1 VTAPSAAPS
10 PPYPP
15 AGAAGELAPRGG
27 GVRPATPPEELRARL
42 LQPWPRMGGGFL
54 LTLVVL
60 GAAYVWGLNGTQAR
74 PDELARGVPNIL
86 DFVRR
91 LAPPVWETQAVP
103 LALPPI
109 TLPGGT
115 TLPAAGDPATKL
127 PVPVIHF
134 AILETVQMALIGTT
148 LAVVLAL
155 PFGLLAARNTSPH
168 RLVYQGTRLLL
179 NANRAV
185 PDIIF
190 ALIFVAAVGLGPFS
204 GVLALAVGAIGFMGK
219 LYAEAIESIDPQQVQ
234 AVRATGANPLQTFV
248 FGAVPQALP
257 LVAAYSLLLFE
268 TNVRSATILGIVG
281 AGGVGFVLSKYMAL
295 FQYQR
300 LLGALILIILAV
312 TLIDRAS
319 DALRRR
325 II

>member
-1 VTAPSAAPS
+1 
-10 PPYPP
+10 
-15 AGAAGELAPRGG
+15 
-27 GVRPATPPEELRARL
+27 
-42 LQPWPRMGGGFL
+42 M
-54 LTLVVL
+54 
-60 GAAYVWGLNGTQAR
+60 
-74 PDELARGVPNIL
+74 
-86 DFVRR
+86 
-91 LAPPVWETQAVP
+91 
-103 LALPPI
+103 
-109 TLPGGT
+109 
-115 TLPAAGDPATKL
+115 
-127 PVPVIHF
+127 
-134 AILETVQMALIGTT
+134 
-148 LAVVLAL
+148 
-155 PFGLLAARNTSPH
+155 
-168 RLVYQGTRLLL
+168 
-179 NANRAV
+179 

-319 DALRRR
+319 DALRGESSDRVPGPGDGLRASGCRVRR
-325 II
+325 ERRDATKRHVPPAAGRPGSRPGGAGRRLRLGGGAGPGPALPAPARRRAPTPAPAGRAS

>member
-1 VTAPSAAPS
+1 MPVT
-10 PPYPP
+10 
-15 AGAAGELAPRGG
+15 E
-27 GVRPATPPEELRARL
+27 ATPPLRGDVSAEELRARL
-42 LQPWPRMGGGFL
+42 LRPWPRVGFSFF
-54 LTLVVL
+54 LTVVAILV
-60 GAAYVWGLNGTQAR
+60 AYAWGFNGTQAQ
-74 PDELARGVPNIL
+74 PAELARGIPNIL
-86 DFVRR
+86 DFIRR
-91 LAPPVWETQAVP
+91 LMPPVWETQAVP
-103 LALPPI
+103 LQ
-109 TLPGGT
+109 
-115 TLPAAGDPATKL
+115 LPAVSLPLGLQIPAIGSAATRV
-127 PVPVIHF
+127 PVPMILF
-134 AILETVQMALIGTT
+134 AIVETVQMALIGTT
-148 LAVVLAL
+148 AAVVLGF

-179 NANRAV
+179 NANRAI

-204 GVLALAVGAIGFMGK
+204 GVMALAIGAIGFMGK

-234 AVRATGANPLQTFV
+234 AVRATGAGRLQTFV
-248 FGAVPQALP
+248 FSVVPQALP

-281 AGGVGFVLSKYMAL
+281 AGGVGLVLSKYMAL
-295 FQYQR
+295 FQYQK
-300 LLGALILIILAV
+300 LMGALVLIIIAV